1 MRRRTLLGGVSGA
14 LGTKLAFAQASGSAE
29 GGEAPVD
36 FYELRTYHVRI
47 GEQKT
52 ALDGHLRDAALPAWN
67 RLGIRPVGVFETMV
81 GPEIPKVHL
90 LLTHPGVE
98 SVATLAGRL
107 ETDDEYKKAAADWLG
122 RPASAPP
129 YDRFETSLLR
139 AFPNV
144 PHVEVPEAARTGKP
158 RIFEL
163 RTYEGHSE
171 AAHSKKMD
179 MFTKMGELEIF
190 RRAGLVPVF
199 FGKTLVGRRL
209 PNFVYMLTYADLL
222 AREQAWRSF
231 GGDPEWKT
239 LAKTPGYT
247 DPEILSNLT
256 SLLLRPAAFS
266 QI

>member
-1 MRRRTLLGGVSGA
+1 MRRRTLLGGVSAA

-98 SVATLAGRL
+98 SVVSLAGRL

-144 PHVEVPEAARTGKP
+144 PHVRCPRRLGRESPVSSSCGPTRDTARRRTRRRWTCLRRWASSRSSAAR
-158 RIFEL
+158 
-163 RTYEGHSE
+163 
-171 AAHSKKMD
+171 A
-179 MFTKMGELEIF
+179 
-190 RRAGLVPVF
+190 
-199 FGKTLVGRRL
+199 
-209 PNFVYMLTYADLL
+209 
-222 AREQAWRSF
+222 
-231 GGDPEWKT
+231 
-239 LAKTPGYT
+239 
-247 DPEILSNLT
+247 
-256 SLLLRPAAFS
+256 
-266 QI
+266 